1 MHVLICYIW
10 FDNKVRFCV
19 SWNHFIMKSYSLE
32 YHLTT
37 KTIRYL
43 EYYTH
48 KCNRETT
55 TLVKL
60 ISLRKFVSFMPNY
73 HLPKKPKKRKEKK
86 KLL

>member
-37 KTIRYL
+37 KKSDTWNII
-43 EYYTH
+43 
-48 KCNRETT
+48 
-55 TLVKL
+55 L
-60 ISLRKFVSFMPNY
+60 INAI
-73 HLPKKPKKRKEKK
+73 EKSQ
-86 KLL
+86 LL